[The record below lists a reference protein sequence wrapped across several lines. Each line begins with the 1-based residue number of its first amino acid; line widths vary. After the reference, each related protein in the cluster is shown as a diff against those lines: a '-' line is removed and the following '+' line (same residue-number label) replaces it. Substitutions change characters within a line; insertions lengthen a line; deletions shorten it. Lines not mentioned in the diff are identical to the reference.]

1 MYYYVYYPA
10 RLYVYLYVVVLLY
23 TRSGSDWPIRSMI
36 RLGSTLCGVHQ
47 EKVARGMKNVYRQ
60 RREDG
65 CQGWLQWVIEK
76 PVDEVDGSRSVGGGV
91 VLQ

>member
-1 MYYYVYYPA
+1 
-10 RLYVYLYVVVLLY
+10 
-23 TRSGSDWPIRSMI
+23 
-36 RLGSTLCGVHQ
+36 
-47 EKVARGMKNVYRQ
+47 MKNVYRQ
-60 RREDG
+60 RKEAG

>member
-23 TRSGSDWPIRSMI
+23 KRSGSDWPIRSMI
-36 RLGSTLCGVHQ
+36 RLGSTLCGGHQ

-60 RREDG
+60 RREAG

-76 PVDEVDGSRSVGGGV
+76 AVDEVDGS
-91 VLQ
+91 QKQ